1 VNPGVTGGRSLY
13 FAYGSNLCA
22 SRMSERVPSARFVTI
37 ARADGRRLSLGKRGR
52 DGSGKAT
59 LIEAPGCFVWGVVY
73 AIDPHDWRRLD
84 RFERGYARTSLLV
97 AWEREEHVAAT
108 TYVAPETAP
117 DPTAFG
123 WYKRLIVDGAREHG
137 LPDAY
142 VAELERLPEREDPD
156 SIRFAPPL
164 RSEVGRPKLR

>member
-1 VNPGVTGGRSLY
+1 VNASVGGDPSLY
-13 FAYGSNLCA
+13 FAYGSNLSA
-22 SRMSERVPSARFVTI
+22 SRMTERVPSARVVAP
-37 ARADGRRLSLGKRGR
+37 ARAHGWRLSLGKRGR

-59 LIEAPGCFVWGVVY
+59 LIAEPESFVWGVVY

-84 RFERGYARTSLLV
+84 RYERGYTRVAVLL
-97 AWEREEHVAAT
+97 ASEREQHIAAI

-137 LPDAY
+137 LPAAY
-142 VAELERLPEREDPD
+142 IAELEQLPARDDPGPI
-156 SIRFAPPL
+156 S
-164 RSEVGRPKLR
+164 